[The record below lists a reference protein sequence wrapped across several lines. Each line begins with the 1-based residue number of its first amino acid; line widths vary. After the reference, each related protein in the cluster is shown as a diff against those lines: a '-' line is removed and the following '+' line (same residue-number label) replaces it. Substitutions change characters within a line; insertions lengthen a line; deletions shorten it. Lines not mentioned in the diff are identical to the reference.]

1 MIHGEY
7 IRAYKNKNNP
17 SPRNII
23 VLFLIFF
30 YIFMKN
36 ELTMLENCYCKEVI
50 TMSINS
56 HMIDQ
61 VKRQEAYILDG
72 LNT

>member
-1 MIHGEY
+1 
-7 IRAYKNKNNP
+7 
-17 SPRNII
+17 
-23 VLFLIFF
+23 
-30 YIFMKN
+30 MKN

>member
-30 YIFMKN
+30 LYLYEKW
-36 ELTMLENCYCKEVI
+36 
-50 TMSINS
+50 
-56 HMIDQ
+56 
-61 VKRQEAYILDG
+61 AYYAGKL
-72 LNT
+72 LL